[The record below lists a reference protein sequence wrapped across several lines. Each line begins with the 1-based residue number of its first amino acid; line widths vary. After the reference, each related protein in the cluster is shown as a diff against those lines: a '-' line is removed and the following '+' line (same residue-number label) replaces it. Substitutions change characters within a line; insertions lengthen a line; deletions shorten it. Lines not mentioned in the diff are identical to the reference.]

1 MIKLKLTA
9 VCCLL
14 GGFLFLSG
22 CTTYNTA
29 TRRNEFIFI
38 STPQEMS
45 MGLEAHR
52 ELASKYK
59 IITGTEEALRLERI
73 GQQIARVSDR
83 RDMPYYFYLIENDE
97 INAFTIPGGRVYFYT
112 GLFRKLTDA
121 QVAAVLA
128 HELAHGSAKHTV
140 KKFQAA
146 LGYNMASSVIGRIL
160 ETKAPG
166 TASIASMGANA
177 IAQLAMSAYGRQDE
191 YEADRL
197 GIKYLYLAGIDLN
210 AMIETFYVL
219 EKNTKKEYTPL
230 ILRSHPFIKDR
241 IEAVKAEIG
250 RVSGR

>member
-1 MIKLKLTA
+1 MSLLCLVSV
-9 VCCLL
+9 VC
-14 GGFLFLSG
+14 FLSS
-22 CTTYNTA
+22 CTTYNSA

-38 STPQEMS
+38 STPQEIS

-59 IITGTEEALRLERI
+59 IVTATEEAIRLERI
-73 GQQIARVSDR
+73 GQRIARVSDR
-83 RDMPYYFYLIENDE
+83 RDMPYYFYLIESDE
-97 INAFTIPGGRVYFYT
+97 INAFTIPGGRIYFYT

-146 LGYNMASSVIGRIL
+146 LGYNMVSSVVGRIL
-160 ETKAPG
+160 ETRAPG
-166 TASIASMGANA
+166 TASIASLGANT

-219 EKNTKKEYTPL
+219 EKNTRKEYTPL

-241 IEAVKAEIG
+241 IEAVKAEINQ
-250 RVSGR
+250 VSGRY